1 MKNKIKEF
9 KTLDEQVEIL
19 KNRGLVISDVD
30 KTESLLLRENYFFI
44 NGYRHIFVKSH
55 NDDMFIDGTTFD
67 ELYAVFQFDRNFR
80 NILFKNLLIVE
91 NNLKSIMSYKLS
103 KKYGI
108 KEKDY
113 LKASNFSQDIKK
125 VRQVSD
131 VLNKVKRQIKI
142 NGRQHSATLHYL
154 SNYGY
159 VPLWIL
165 VKLLSFGMIN
175 ELYSIL
181 KPEDKLSIAEYYNLD
196 VETLGTYI
204 ALLSNYRNLCAH
216 EDIVYDHRTQKVI
229 PDTRYHR
236 ELNIHLINDEYS
248 CGKDDIFAAI
258 IMLKSVLNESDFR
271 DLVNE
276 TSYELDLLDG
286 RVNVIPQEKILDRMG
301 FPSNWEEIANI
312 K

>member
-1 MKNKIKEF
+1 MKTKEF
-9 KTLDEQVEIL
+9 KTLDEQIEIL
-19 KNRGLVISDVD
+19 KNRGLVINDID
-30 KTESLLLRENYFFI
+30 GAKRLLLRENYFFI
-44 NGYRHIFVKSH
+44 NGYRHIFLK
-55 NDDMFIDGTTFD
+55 NRNGNEFIKGTTFE

-91 NNLKSIMSYKLS
+91 NNLKSILSYCLS

-113 LKASNFSQDIKK
+113 LKPSNFSQDIKK
-125 VRQVSD
+125 IRQVND
-131 VLNKVKRQIKI
+131 VLSKIKRQIKL

-181 KPEDKLSIAEYYNLD
+181 KPEDKLLIAEYYNLD
-196 VETLGTYI
+196 VETLGIYI
-204 ALLSNYRNLCAH
+204 GLLSNYRNLCAH
-216 EDIVYDHRTQKVI
+216 EDIVYDHKTQKEI

-236 ELNIHLINDEYS
+236 ILDIPTMNDEYEY
-248 CGKDDIFAAI
+248 GKNDIYAVI
-258 IMLKSVLNESDFR
+258 IMLKQVLDERDFSSFIGE
-271 DLVNE
+271 V
-276 TSYELDLLDG
+276 SYELSLLDG
-286 RVNVIPQEKILDRMG
+286 RVEVIPQRKILDRMG
-301 FPSNWEEIANI
+301 FPENWEDITNI
-312 K
+312 

>member
-1 MKNKIKEF
+1 MKTKEF
-9 KTLDEQVEIL
+9 KTLDEQIEIL
-19 KNRGLVISDVD
+19 KNRGLVINDID
-30 KTESLLLRENYFFI
+30 GTKRLLLRENYFFI
-44 NGYRHIFVKSH
+44 NGYRHIFLK
-55 NDDMFIDGTTFD
+55 NRNGNEFIKGTTFE

-91 NNLKSIMSYKLS
+91 NNLKSILSYCLS

-113 LKASNFSQDIKK
+113 LKPSNFSQDIKK
-125 VRQVSD
+125 IRQVND
-131 VLNKVKRQIKI
+131 VLSKIKRQIKL

-181 KPEDKLSIAEYYNLD
+181 KPEDKLLIAEYYNLD
-196 VETLGTYI
+196 VETLGIYI
-204 ALLSNYRNLCAH
+204 GLLSNYRNLCAH
-216 EDIVYDHRTQKVI
+216 EDIVYDHKTQKEI

-236 ELNIHLINDEYS
+236 ILDIPTMNDEYEY
-248 CGKDDIFAAI
+248 GKNDIYAVV
-258 IMLKSVLNESDFR
+258 IMLKQVLDERDFSSFIGE
-271 DLVNE
+271 V
-276 TSYELDLLDG
+276 SYELSLLDG
-286 RVNVIPQEKILDRMG
+286 RVEVIPQRKILDRMG
-301 FPSNWEEIANI
+301 FPENWEDITNV
-312 K
+312 

>member
-1 MKNKIKEF
+1 MKTKEF

-19 KNRGLVISDVD
+19 RSRGLVINDVD
-30 KTESLLLRENYFFI
+30 KTEGLLLRENYFFI
-44 NGYRHIFVKSH
+44 NGYRHIFMKNH
-55 NDDMFIDGTTFD
+55 KEDFFIKGTTFE
-67 ELYAVFQFDRNFR
+67 ELYAVFQFDRSFR

-91 NNLKSIMSYKLS
+91 NNLKSIISYKLS

-113 LKASNFSQDIKK
+113 LKPSNFSQDAKK
-125 VRQVSD
+125 IRQVND
-131 VLNKVKRQIKI
+131 VLNKIKRQIKL

-181 KPEDKLSIAEYYNLD
+181 KPDDKLAIAEYYNLD
-196 VETLGTYI
+196 VETLGIYI
-204 ALLSNYRNLCAH
+204 TLLSNYRNLCAH
-216 EDIVYDHRTQKVI
+216 EDIVYDHRTQKEI

-236 ELNIHLINDEYS
+236 ELNIPMMNDEYVY
-248 CGKDDIFAAI
+248 GKNDIYAVV
-258 IMLKSVLNESDFR
+258 IMLKQMLTESDFTDFINEVSY
-271 DLVNE
+271 DL
-276 TSYELDLLDG
+276 SLLDG
-286 RVNVIPQEKILDRMG
+286 RVNVIPQVKILDRMG
-301 FPSNWEEIANI
+301 FPANWEEIS
-312 K
+312 KLR

>member
-1 MKNKIKEF
+1 MKTKEF
-9 KTLDEQVEIL
+9 KTLDEQIEIL
-19 KNRGLVISDVD
+19 KNRGLVINDIE
-30 KTESLLLRENYFFI
+30 KTKGLLLRENYFFI
-44 NGYRHIFVKSH
+44 NGYRHIFMKNHKESL
-55 NDDMFIDGTTFD
+55 FIEGTTFE

-91 NNLKSIMSYKLS
+91 NNLKSIISYNLS
-103 KKYGI
+103 RKYGI

-125 VRQVSD
+125 IRQVND
-131 VLNKVKRQIKI
+131 VLNKIKRQIKL

-181 KPEDKLSIAEYYNLD
+181 KPDDKLSVAEYYNID

-204 ALLSNYRNLCAH
+204 GLLSNYRNLCAH
-216 EDIVYDHRTQKVI
+216 EDIVYEHRTQKEI
-229 PDTRYHR
+229 PDTKYHM
-236 ELNIHLINDEYS
+236 ELDIPMTNDEYIY
-248 CGKDDIFAAI
+248 GKNDIFAVV
-258 IMLKSVLNESDFR
+258 IMLKYMLTKNDFT
-271 DLVNE
+271 DFVNE
-276 TSYELDLLDG
+276 VSYELSLLDG
-286 RVNVIPQEKILDRMG
+286 RINTIPQSKILDRMG
-301 FPSNWEEIANI
+301 FPLNWEEIANI

>member
-1 MKNKIKEF
+1 MKTKEF

-19 KNRGLVISDVD
+19 KSRGLVISDIE
-30 KTESLLLRENYFFI
+30 KTKELLLRENYFFI
-44 NGYRHIFVKSH
+44 NGYRHIFLKNSKSS
-55 NDDMFIDGTTFD
+55 DFIYGTRFE
-67 ELYAVFQFDRNFR
+67 ELYALFQFDRSLR

-91 NNLKSIMSYKLS
+91 NNFKSVLSYRLS

-113 LKASNFSQDIKK
+113 LKLSNFSSDTKK

-131 VLNKVKRQIKI
+131 VLNKIKRQIKL

-175 ELYSIL
+175 ELYQIL

-196 VETLGTYI
+196 VETLGIYI
-204 ALLSNYRNLCAH
+204 GLLSNYRNLCAH
-216 EDIVYDHRTQKVI
+216 EDIVFEHRTQKNI
-229 PDTRYHR
+229 PDTKFHR
-236 ELNIHLINDEYS
+236 LLEIPLMNDEYIY
-248 CGKDDIFAAI
+248 GKNDIYAVV
-258 IMLKSVLNESDFR
+258 IMLKSMLNESDFI
-271 DLVNE
+271 DFVNE
-276 TSYELDLLDG
+276 VSYELSLLDG
-286 RVNVIPQEKILDRMG
+286 RVNSIPQKKVLERMG
-301 FPSNWEEIANI
+301 FPENWENI
-312 K
+312 SDI

>member
-1 MKNKIKEF
+1 MKTKEF

-19 KNRGLVISDVD
+19 RSRGLVINDVD
-30 KTESLLLRENYFFI
+30 KTEGLLLRENYFFI
-44 NGYRHIFVKSH
+44 NGYRHIFMKNH
-55 NDDMFIDGTTFD
+55 KEDFFIKGTTFE
-67 ELYAVFQFDRNFR
+67 ELYAVFQFDRSFR

-91 NNLKSIMSYKLS
+91 NNLKSIISYKLS

-113 LKASNFSQDIKK
+113 LKPSNFSQDAKK
-125 VRQVSD
+125 IRQVND
-131 VLNKVKRQIKI
+131 VLNKIKRQIKL

-181 KPEDKLSIAEYYNLD
+181 KPDDKLAIAEYYNLD
-196 VETLGTYI
+196 VETLGIYI
-204 ALLSNYRNLCAH
+204 TLLSNYRNLCAH
-216 EDIVYDHRTQKVI
+216 EDIVYDHRTQKEI

-236 ELNIHLINDEYS
+236 ELNIPMMNDEYVY
-248 CGKDDIFAAI
+248 GKNDIYAVV
-258 IMLKSVLNESDFR
+258 IMLKQMLTESDFTDFINEVSY
-271 DLVNE
+271 DL
-276 TSYELDLLDG
+276 SLLDG
-286 RVNVIPQEKILDRMG
+286 RVNVIPQSKILDRMG
-301 FPSNWEEIANI
+301 FPENWEEIS
-312 K
+312 KLR

>member
-1 MKNKIKEF
+1 MKTKEF
-9 KTLDEQVEIL
+9 KTLDEQIEIL
-19 KNRGLVISDVD
+19 KNRGLVINDID
-30 KTESLLLRENYFFI
+30 GTKRLLLRENYFFI
-44 NGYRHIFVKSH
+44 NGYRHIFLK
-55 NDDMFIDGTTFD
+55 NRNGNEFIKGTTFE

-91 NNLKSIMSYKLS
+91 NNLKSILSYCLS

-113 LKASNFSQDIKK
+113 LKPSNFSQDIKK
-125 VRQVSD
+125 IRQVND
-131 VLNKVKRQIKI
+131 VLSKIKRQIKL

-181 KPEDKLSIAEYYNLD
+181 KPEDKLLIAEYYNLD
-196 VETLGTYI
+196 VETLGIYI
-204 ALLSNYRNLCAH
+204 GLLSNYRNLCAH
-216 EDIVYDHRTQKVI
+216 EDIVYDHKTQKEI

-236 ELNIHLINDEYS
+236 ILDIPTMNDEYEY
-248 CGKDDIFAAI
+248 GKNDIYAVV
-258 IMLKSVLNESDFR
+258 IMLKQVLDERDFSSFIGE
-271 DLVNE
+271 V
-276 TSYELDLLDG
+276 SYELSLLDG
-286 RVNVIPQEKILDRMG
+286 RVEVIPQRKILDRMG
-301 FPSNWEEIANI
+301 FPENWEDITNI
-312 K
+312 

>member
-1 MKNKIKEF
+1 MKTKEF
-9 KTLDEQVEIL
+9 KTLDEQIEIL
-19 KNRGLVISDVD
+19 KNRGLVINDID
-30 KTESLLLRENYFFI
+30 GTKRLLLRENYFFI
-44 NGYRHIFVKSH
+44 NGYRHIFLK
-55 NDDMFIDGTTFD
+55 NRNGNEFIKGTTFE

-91 NNLKSIMSYKLS
+91 NNLKSILSYCLS

-113 LKASNFSQDIKK
+113 LKPSNFSQDIKK
-125 VRQVSD
+125 IRQVND
-131 VLNKVKRQIKI
+131 VLSKIKRQIKL

-181 KPEDKLSIAEYYNLD
+181 KPEDKLLIAEYYNLD
-196 VETLGTYI
+196 VETLGIYI
-204 ALLSNYRNLCAH
+204 GLLSNYRNLCAH
-216 EDIVYDHRTQKVI
+216 EDIVYDHKTQKEI

-236 ELNIHLINDEYS
+236 ILDIPTMNDEYEY
-248 CGKDDIFAAI
+248 GKNDIYAVV
-258 IMLKSVLNESDFR
+258 IMLKQVLDERDFGSFIGE
-271 DLVNE
+271 V
-276 TSYELDLLDG
+276 SYELSLLDG
-286 RVNVIPQEKILDRMG
+286 RVEVIPQRKILDRMG
-301 FPSNWEEIANI
+301 FPENWEDITNI
-312 K
+312 

>member
-1 MKNKIKEF
+1 MKVKEF
-9 KTLDEQVEIL
+9 KTLDEQIEIL
-19 KNRGLVISDVD
+19 RKRGLVINDVD
-30 KTESLLLRENYFFI
+30 KVKNLLLRENYFFI
-44 NGYRHIFVKSH
+44 NGYRHLFVKNKKN
-55 NDDMFIDGTTFD
+55 NDFIEGTTFE
-67 ELYAVFQFDRNFR
+67 ELYAVFQFDRSFR
-80 NILFKNLLIVE
+80 NLLFKNLLIVE
-91 NNLKSIMSYKLS
+91 NNLKSIISYCLS

-113 LKASNFSQDIKK
+113 LKPSNFSLDIKK
-125 VRQVSD
+125 VRQVND
-131 VLNKVKRQIKI
+131 VLNKIKRQIKL

-181 KPEDKLSIAEYYNLD
+181 KPEDELSVAGFYNLD

-204 ALLSNYRNLCAH
+204 CLLANYRNLCAH

-229 PDTRYHR
+229 PDTKYHR
-236 ELNIHLINDEYS
+236 ELDIPLMNDEYIY
-248 CGKDDIFAAI
+248 GKNDIFSVV
-258 IMLKSVLNESDFR
+258 IMLKSMLTESDFT
-271 DLVNE
+271 DFVNE
-276 TSYELDLLDG
+276 VSYDLSLLDG
-286 RVNVIPQEKILDRMG
+286 RVDVVSQKKILDVMG
-301 FPSNWEEIANI
+301 FPNNWEEISKI